1 MTIKEQNSYAWM
13 SDVELLSIMRGYGN
27 KKFKSLN
34 DLQLKIKWKGMTNQR
49 RTRIIQIWN
58 IQQERFDEG
67 K

>member
-1 MTIKEQNSYAWM
+1 MAIKEQNSYAWM

>member
-1 MTIKEQNSYAWM
+1 MAIKEQNSYAWM

-27 KKFKSLN
+27 KKFKNLN